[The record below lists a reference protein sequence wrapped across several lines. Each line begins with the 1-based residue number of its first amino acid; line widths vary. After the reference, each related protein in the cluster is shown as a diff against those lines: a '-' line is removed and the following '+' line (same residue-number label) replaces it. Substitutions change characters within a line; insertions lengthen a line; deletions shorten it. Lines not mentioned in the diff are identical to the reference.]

1 MTIDK
6 TEEDFVY
13 DEMIRERANK
23 SYPLTPEEAG
33 MLFMIDLG
41 PRVTEGINPDNA
53 RTILDSGVEKL
64 RGIRR
69 VINDGLR
76 DKGVKLEN
84 LWQEVMVDRYSGS
97 HAIKC
102 AVNGEADC
110 MFVTENIDVQSPDAA
125 DVKSFLK
132 RHARMKG
139 LLAELYKIDIMRRM
153 AEVKKDPSF
162 IAGEYEK
169 LKALSGDLAASLD
182 DFSQANDLS
191 KEKHEV
197 IKESAALLRDRLE
210 KIKSIDEN
218 FYEQICTAYSD
229 VVFNDYDLN
238 IKDLT
243 IKIHDLTQ
251 SK

>member
-1 MTIDK
+1 MTLEK

-13 DEMIRERANK
+13 EEMIREKAK
-23 SYPLTPEEAG
+23 KLYPLTPEEAG
-33 MLFMIDLG
+33 MLFMVDLG
-41 PRVTEGINPDNA
+41 PRAMEDINAEDA

-64 RGIRR
+64 SGIRQ
-69 VINDGLR
+69 VINNGLR
-76 DKGVKLEN
+76 DKGVKLDN

-102 AVNGEADC
+102 AVNGEEDSK
-110 MFVTENIDVQSPDAA
+110 FLLENIRPESPEASE
-125 DVKSFLK
+125 VKSFLQ

-153 AEVKKDPSF
+153 AEVKKDPAF

-191 KEKHEV
+191 EEKNEV

-218 FYEQICTAYSD
+218 FYEQICTVYSD

-243 IKIHDLTQ
+243 IKVHNLPQ
-251 SK
+251 NK